1 MSAPSASDILDDDAP
16 LWLINEQ
23 IKGLLEGVGADE
35 DHRDVLNFLR
45 HATGLPEGTI
55 RRIHSAIVHGDT
67 KVLPEQIGTPGAIA
81 ITKERRRQIEAEG
94 WTPEHDDANPAGVM
108 SVAAGCYALS
118 AGYALALA
126 GGDTST
132 CPAPEAFPWDDAWWK
147 PTTSRRDLVK
157 AAALIL
163 AEIERLDRMAE
174 RQEGAN
180 G

>member
-1 MSAPSASDILDDDAP
+1 MKQNEDAAPENLPTEAMTQASDLDP
-16 LWLINEQ
+16 
-23 IKGLLEGVGADE
+23 G
-35 DHRDVLNFLR
+35 
-45 HATGLPEGTI
+45 P
-55 RRIHSAIVHGDT
+55 
-67 KVLPEQIGTPGAIA
+67 TPGDLLAWGSQA
-81 ITKERRRQIEAEG
+81 VLDVAAERRRQIEAEG
-94 WTPEHDDANPAGVM
+94 CTTQHDDANPAGVM

-174 RQEGAN
+174 RQEGA
-180 G
+180 

>member
-81 ITKERRRQIEAEG
+81 ITKERLRQIEVEG
-94 WTPEHDDANPAGVM
+94 RTLDHDAQYRDGSLTM
-108 SVAAGCYALS
+108 AAMCYAEWEHYELPD
-118 AGYALALA
+118 
-126 GGDTST
+126 GDDTDRI
-132 CPAPEAFPWDDAWWK
+132 PVNWPWPDKWWK
-147 PTTSRRDLVK
+147 PTSRRRNLEK
-157 AAALIL
+157 AGALIA
-163 AEIERLDRMAE
+163 AELDQLIRKE
-174 RQEGAN
+174 VTN